1 MNYKEIVKEVL
12 LTEAKELEIA
22 SSSISFDIEN
32 IVNLIIKSK
41 GKLIV
46 TGVGKSGLV
55 GAKIA
60 ATLASTGTSS
70 FFLHPTEAM
79 HGDLGMIGKEDIV
92 LAISYSG
99 ESEELIQILPHIKRF
114 NIPLIAM
121 AKDENSTLAK
131 YSDYFISINVQKE
144 ACPLD
149 TAPTSSTTLTMAM
162 GDALAVCLMK
172 KRDFKKE
179 DFASFHPG
187 GSLGKKLFVKLD
199 DLLRKENLPI
209 VSRET
214 KLKDAI
220 IVMSQGRL
228 GSVII
233 EDENKKV
240 IGVLSDGDLRRALMK
255 DGFSI
260 DCSVETIA
268 TLNPRT
274 FDDENLLAS
283 DALQIIETYKIQ
295 LLIITNKNRE
305 LKGLLHIHDLIEAGI
320 K

>member
-1 MNYKEIVKEVL
+1 MNFKEIVKDVL
-12 LTEAKELEIA
+12 LTEAKELEKTA
-22 SSSISFDIEN
+22 NKISFDIEKAIDL
-32 IVNLIIKSK
+32 IVNSK

-79 HGDLGMIGKEDIV
+79 HGDLGMIGKDDIV
-92 LAISYSG
+92 LGISYSG
-99 ESEELIQILPHIKRF
+99 ESEELIQILPHLKRL

-121 AKDENSTLAK
+121 AKSENSTLAK
-131 YSDYFISINVQKE
+131 YADVFINIAVDKE

-187 GSLGKKLFVKLD
+187 GSLGKKLFVKVD
-199 DLLRKENLPI
+199 DLLKKDNLPT

-220 IVMSQGRL
+220 IIMSEGRL
-228 GSVII
+228 GNVII
-233 EDENKKV
+233 VDENRTV
-240 IGVLSDGDLRRALMK
+240 FGVLSDGDLRRALMNEN
-255 DGFSI
+255 FSI
-260 DCSVETIA
+260 NCNVEDIA
-268 TLNPRT
+268 TLNPKT
-274 FDDENLLAS
+274 LKNKDLLAS
-283 DALQIIETYKIQ
+283 DALQIIENYKIQ
-295 LLIITNKNRE
+295 LLIVTDENNK
-305 LKGLLHIHDLIEAGI
+305 LIGLLHIHDLIEAGI

>member
-1 MNYKEIVKEVL
+1 MNYIEIAKEVL
-12 LTEAKELEIA
+12 LTEAKELEKSA
-22 SSSISFDIEN
+22 NSLSFDIEK
-32 IVNLIIKSK
+32 IIDLIIQSK

-79 HGDLGMIGKEDIV
+79 HGDLGMISEGDVV
-92 LAISYSG
+92 LGISYSG
-99 ESEELIQILPHIKRF
+99 ESEELIQILPHLKRL
-114 NIPLIAM
+114 NIPLISM
-121 AKDENSTLAK
+121 AKNPDSTLAK
-131 YSDYFISINVQKE
+131 YSDFFINISVDKE

-187 GSLGKKLFVKLD
+187 GSLGKKLFIRID

-220 IVMSQGRL
+220 IKMSEGRV

-233 EDENKKV
+233 LDDRKV
-240 IGVLSDGDLRRALMK
+240 VGVLSDGDLRRALMN
-255 DGFSI
+255 DDFSI
-260 DCSVETIA
+260 DCVVEDIA
-268 TLNPRT
+268 TMNPRT
-274 FDDENLLAS
+274 FNDKDLLAS
-283 DALQIIETYKIQ
+283 DALQIIENYKIQ
-295 LLIITNKNRE
+295 LLIVTDKENN
-305 LKGLLHIHDLIEAGI
+305 LVGLLHIHDLIEAGI